1 MRCSATCGGCSHRA
15 GPPAPSSSPRPSR
28 RSPRTRAEVIRT
40 VLLPHRYCDILVPV
54 YHEQRSEP
62 SGSRPVDVGV
72 DVEPMPEQQ
81 DNVHDDEGRRER
93 ARSTAQQPDGGSQ
106 NGSGRCGGVSPSR
119 KNRLR
124 RMNSP
129 PTHRAP
135 SPEAARPSPAPG
147 ANRRNHAFPPRPALS
162 DGAAIRTVMHA
173 VRAARRRGVR
183 DPRAG
188 AGTCF
193 EPVSTSNGA

>member
-1 MRCSATCGGCSHRA
+1 MLNLMINYIFLQHFPIHGAHPWMEHGI
-15 GPPAPSSSPRPSR
+15 SSD
-28 RSPRTRAEVIRT
+28 
-40 VLLPHRYCDILVPV
+40 RYCNILVRT

-147 ANRRNHAFPPRPALS
+147 ANRRNHAFPPRPARAML
-162 DGAAIRTVMHA
+162 THPHA
-173 VRAARRRGVR
+173 HRG
-183 DPRAG
+183 PR
-188 AGTCF
+188 
-193 EPVSTSNGA
+193 

>member
-1 MRCSATCGGCSHRA
+1 MRCCVTCGGCGHRA
-15 GPPAPSSSPRPSR
+15 GPPPPSSSPRPSR

-81 DNVHDDEGRRER
+81 DNAHDDEGRRER
-93 ARSTAQQPDGGSQ
+93 SRSTAQQPDGGSQ
-106 NGSGRCGGVSPSR
+106 NGSGRCGGVSPSP

-124 RMNSP
+124 RENP
-129 PTHRAP
+129 LPTCRAP
-135 SPEAARPSPAPG
+135 PPAAARPSPAPG
-147 ANRRNHAFPPRPALS
+147 PNRRNHAFS
-162 DGAAIRTVMHA
+162 AA
-173 VRAARRRGVR
+173 AASACTRGRSFGPGTLDVFGE
-183 DPRAG
+183 AG
-188 AGTCF
+188 ACGR
-193 EPVSTSNGA
+193 EDSL

>member
-1 MRCSATCGGCSHRA
+1 MRCCEKWGGCSHHV
-15 GPPAPSSSPRPSR
+15 GPPAPSSPPRPSR
-28 RSPRTRAEVIRT
+28 RSSHPPAEVIST
-40 VLLPHRYCDILVPV
+40 VPLPDRYCNILVRT

-119 KNRLR
+119 RNRLR

-129 PTHRAP
+129 PTRRAP
-135 SPEAARPSPAPG
+135 SPEAARPSPAPV

-162 DGAAIRTVMHA
+162 DGAAIRTVDT
-173 VRAARRRGVR
+173 VV
-183 DPRAG
+183 
-188 AGTCF
+188 
-193 EPVSTSNGA
+193 